1 MSILENAM
9 QIDRRS
15 FVAVTLG
22 AGAAPLLS
30 GMAKPQGA
38 QAFQPSWASLVGGYQ
53 APDWFRDAKFGIW
66 AHWSAQCVP
75 EAGDWYAREMYIQGT
90 RAYDH
95 HLQTYGHPSKV
106 GFMEMYPRWTAARW
120 NPERLIDLYKRAG
133 ARYFMALANH
143 HDNFDTYAST
153 YHPWNATRYG
163 PKRDI
168 VGTWAKL
175 ARERGMR
182 FGVSNHS
189 AHSWHWY
196 QPAYGYDPEGPRS
209 GQRYDAARLTRAD
222 GRGKWWN
229 GLDPQQLYTGRT
241 KPMPDGIRSI
251 AEANGWHE
259 THDRVWTEVPPAQN
273 PAFVRNWRLR
283 CRELVDL
290 YQPDMLY
297 FDNFSLPL
305 GQAGLDM
312 AAYLYNQSMQRTG
325 GRNEAVVTA
334 KATPANRRP
343 GLVDVV
349 ERGTH
354 ESIQRYPFQ
363 TETCIGNW
371 HYDRALYE
379 RNGYKTPRKVIHTLC
394 DVVSKNGNMMLSV
407 PMRGDGTIDEKE
419 EAIVEQIAAWMG
431 RYSDALYGS
440 RPWDLLGEGPTQ
452 AKSGQFNEGGQDTPY
467 SSRDVRY
474 VRKGPAVN
482 AFTLGWPEDGIAR
495 FPALAK
501 RGTPERV
508 TVPGDTAPL
517 SFKCTAQA
525 LEVTLPASL
534 RNDIGVGLVVRG
546 SGLTSE

>member
-1 MSILENAM
+1 M

-15 FVAVTLG
+15 FVSATLG
-22 AGAAPLLS
+22 AGVAPMLGGMS
-30 GMAKPQGA
+30 GPQGTP
-38 QAFQPSWASLVGGYQ
+38 AFQPTWASLVAGYQ

-95 HLQTYGHPSKV
+95 HVRTYGHPSQV
-106 GFMEMYPRWTAARW
+106 GFMEMYPRWTAAQW

-133 ARYFMALANH
+133 ARYFMSLANH

-153 YHPWNATRYG
+153 HHPWNATRYG

-175 ARERGMR
+175 ARDRGMR

-196 QPAYGYDPEGPRS
+196 QPAYGYDPEGARA
-209 GQRYDAARLTRAD
+209 GERYDAARLTRAD

-241 KPMPDGIRSI
+241 MPMPDGIRTI
-251 AEANGWHE
+251 AEAKAWHE
-259 THDRVWTEVPPAQN
+259 AHDRKWVEEPPAQN
-273 PAFVRNWRLR
+273 PAFVRNWLLR
-283 CRELVDL
+283 CRELVDR
-290 YQPDMLY
+290 YRPDMLY
-297 FDNFSLPL
+297 FDNFTLPL

-312 AAYLYNQSMQRTG
+312 AAYTYNQSMRWHG

-334 KATPANRRP
+334 KATPADRRP
-343 GLVDVV
+343 GLIDVV

-354 ESIQRYPFQ
+354 DSIQRYPFQ

-379 RNGYKTPRKVIHTLC
+379 RNGYKTPRKVLHTLC
-394 DVVSKNGNMMLSV
+394 DVVAKNGNMMLSV
-407 PMRGDGTIDEKE
+407 PMRGDGSIDEKE
-419 EAIVEQIAAWMG
+419 EAIVERIAEWMG
-431 RYSDALYGS
+431 RYGPALYGS

-452 AKSGQFNEGGQDTPY
+452 ARSGQFNEGGQDSPY
-467 SSRDVRY
+467 TSRDVRY
-474 VRKGPAVN
+474 VRKGAAVHG
-482 AFTLGWPEDGIAR
+482 FTLGWPEDNVAR

-508 TVPGDTAPL
+508 TIPGDSAPL
-517 SFKCTAQA
+517 RFRRTTQA
-525 LEVTLPASL
+525 LEVDLPASL
-534 RNDIGVGLVVRG
+534 RNDVGVGLVVTG
-546 SGLTSE
+546 TGLTAA